1 MAIMRWQPSP
11 AGISEVDRLRQE
23 VDRLFNTFSAGTE
36 PFFSRVYPALNV
48 TEDAENLYVRAE
60 LPGVKSDSMDIS
72 VVEGRLLIKG
82 ERKIEVED
90 QRTGYHRKEREAG
103 IFRRTLAL
111 PSRVD
116 PGKVSAALKNG
127 ILTITLPKAEAA
139 KPRKIAVK
147 AS

>member
-1 MAIMRWQPSP
+1 MAIIRWQPNP
-11 AGISEVDRLRQE
+11 GGVPEVDRLRRE
-23 VDRLFNTFSAGTE
+23 VDQLFNSFSGGTE

-60 LPGVKSDSMDIS
+60 LPGVKADSLDIS

-90 QRTGYHRKEREAG
+90 QKRGYHRREREAG
-103 IFRRTLAL
+103 IFRRTIAL

-116 PGKVSAALKNG
+116 PGKVTAAMKNG
-127 ILTITLPKAEAA
+127 ILTITLAKAEEA
-139 KPRKIAVK
+139 KPRKITVK
-147 AS
+147 TA